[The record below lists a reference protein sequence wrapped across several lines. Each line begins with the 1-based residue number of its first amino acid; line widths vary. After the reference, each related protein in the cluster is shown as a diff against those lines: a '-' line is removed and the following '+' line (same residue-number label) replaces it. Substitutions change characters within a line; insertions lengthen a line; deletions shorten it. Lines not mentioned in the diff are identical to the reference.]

1 MSDKDIVRVN
11 QEYKEKALAQEWE
24 NIRDDKQAVIDRIKT
39 MIVGTRKLA
48 DAEVFSLAVYAI
60 TNNLN
65 PFAGECYFIDG
76 IGVVPGVAGLR
87 RKAREQLDRE
97 AKIAKMDG
105 AQFAIEYSLA
115 THEEAVF
122 EDGDVAWK
130 AVLTDTV
137 SQSKWLGDLLSTT
150 KLLQGLFPG
159 VGFSELMAK
168 AEEITGKKPTWWAVG
183 VVSKDESFSK
193 LEYENGKPTGS
204 RKPEMWDRNE
214 RAKKRAAKNAIR
226 QRFDIIIP
234 DYLMNGASGGYDMD
248 EPVISI
254 SIPEERPVVI
264 NEAQTLKDMGFP
276 VDEQPEPQEQP
287 EQKQA
292 TDSLRPYTPEQ
303 LKQNINFMRIKFEK
317 ENKVVNPQFRNMIAP
332 NLEMCFIG
340 QDKPDELRHTV
351 LNYLVGKSSVKELTN
366 PEVLAIRRWLDAK
379 LINDE
384 WLPSEMATKEAQAVI
399 TAALEEAGQQ
409 KLEL

>member
-1 MSDKDIVRVN
+1 MSGTDIVRVN

-76 IGVVPGVAGLR
+76 VGVVPGVAGLR

-254 SIPEERPVVI
+254 SIPQDDNPQPQEQIAPKTQSTNANSVEFDAPLDINNISKSVI
-264 NEAQTLKDMGFP
+264 NEIMRLKLAGNPMNVANALKLSVWLKQPGRIERDAVSWMMCYRANRNAGAESDSAAFDADNEFTEKSVTKQSSDEPEQILKDLGF
-276 VDEQPEPQEQP
+276 
-287 EQKQA
+287 
-292 TDSLRPYTPEQ
+292 
-303 LKQNINFMRIKFEK
+303 
-317 ENKVVNPQFRNMIAP
+317 
-332 NLEMCFIG
+332 
-340 QDKPDELRHTV
+340 
-351 LNYLVGKSSVKELTN
+351 
-366 PEVLAIRRWLDAK
+366 
-379 LINDE
+379 
-384 WLPSEMATKEAQAVI
+384 
-399 TAALEEAGQQ
+399 
-409 KLEL
+409 